1 MARQLLRSLT
11 WVPVGYAV
19 GDLLVAVHRV
29 EGASMRPALN
39 PDSAAADSAA
49 AAAAS
54 SSHDVVLAEKL
65 SVRLYRWSRGDVVLL
80 HSPVEPRRLLI
91 KRLVALE
98 GDFVSPPR
106 AGGLAAALVP
116 AGHGWV
122 EGDNSGASEDSGAF
136 GPVPLAL
143 LQARAVAV
151 VWPPSRW
158 GALERKQ
165 PPGRVLALADPASEA
180 WW

>member
-29 EGASMRPALN
+29 EGASMRPTLN
-39 PDSAAADSAA
+39 PAGDADRAA
-49 AAAAS
+49 AAAA
-54 SSHDVVLAEKL
+54 SSHDVVLAEKM

-80 HSPVEPRRLLI
+80 RSPVEPRRLLI
-91 KRLVALE
+91 KRIVALE

-106 AGGLAAALVP
+106 ASGLAAVRVP

-122 EGDNSGASEDSGAF
+122 EGDNGGASEDSGAF
-136 GPVPLAL
+136 GPVPLAI

-158 GALERKQ
+158 GALARRQ
-165 PPGRVLALADPASEA
+165 PPGRVLARSDAAREA

>member
-19 GDLLVAVHRV
+19 GDLLVAVHRI
-29 EGASMRPALN
+29 EGASMRPTLN
-39 PDSAAADSAA
+39 PDGSAA
-49 AAAAS
+49 AAAS
-54 SSHDVVLAEKL
+54 PSHDVVLAEKM

-80 HSPVEPRRLLI
+80 RSPVEPRRLLI
-91 KRLVALE
+91 KRLVGLE
-98 GDFVSPPR
+98 GDFVKPPR
-106 AGGLAAALVP
+106 ASGLAAARVP

-122 EGDNSGASEDSGAF
+122 EGDSGGASEDSGAF

-158 GALERKQ
+158 GALARRQ
-165 PPGRVLALADPASEA
+165 PPGRVLALADPAREA